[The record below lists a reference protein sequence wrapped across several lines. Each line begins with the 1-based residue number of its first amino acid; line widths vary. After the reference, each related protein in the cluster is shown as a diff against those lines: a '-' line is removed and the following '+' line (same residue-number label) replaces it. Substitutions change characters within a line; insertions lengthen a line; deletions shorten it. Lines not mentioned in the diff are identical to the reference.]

1 MTQGASTTGY
11 SRGGLPPGTILNNSF
26 RIEKQLGEGGMGAV
40 YLASNTFLE
49 EDKVAIKVIRTEQA
63 HDELVREMFGKEV
76 RAMLRLSN
84 PRIVAYRTFAHDPAL
99 DLSFIVTEFIQGPS
113 LETLMKQRRFGAPE
127 ILTLLTEVCI
137 GLRAAHNNGVVH
149 RDLAPDNILLED
161 GDLGRPKI
169 IDFGIVKDVR
179 QGGTIIGTGFAGK
192 LNFVAPEQLGEPEYP
207 IGPWTDIYSLGLVLA
222 GLSRGKELD
231 MGSTPGAAVRNRM
244 APIDLSE
251 VDPKL
256 RPLLVEMLGAHPE
269 QRLRSTEAVMMR
281 AEELSRTQLNLHS
294 SPPPPEAEPDQ
305 DRTVMLS
312 AEELR
317 AMQNPAPTSPEVP
330 PREPPLP
337 EPPQREPPPT
347 AEPEPEP
354 ETEAAYAEPTE
365 PYPDEIEQ
373 ETEVYAEEAYD
384 CEAHANETYDCEA
397 YAGDGEYEYD
407 EHDDDEEYWE
417 EEESYGYKPDNSN
430 AIWLVLLFAL
440 LGALAVIAGIYF
452 GDVAAVSE

>member
-11 SRGGLPPGTILNNSF
+11 SRGGLAPGTILNNSF

-84 PRIVAYRTFAHDPAL
+84 PRIVAYRTFAHDPQL

-113 LETLMKQRRFGAPE
+113 LEGLIKQRRFDASE
-127 ILTLLTEVCI
+127 ILTLLTEICI
-137 GLRAAHNNGVVH
+137 GLRAAHNTGVVH

-179 QGGTIIGTGFAGK
+179 QSDTIIGTGFAGK
-192 LNFVAPEQLGEPEYP
+192 LNFVAPEQLGEPDYP

-222 GLSRGKELD
+222 GLARGKELS
-231 MGSTPGAAVRNRM
+231 MGSTPGAAIRSRM
-244 APIDLSE
+244 APIDLSD

-256 RPLLVEMLGAHPE
+256 HPLLTEMLGAHPE

-281 AEELSRTQLNLHS
+281 AEELSRTQLDLRTHA
-294 SPPPPEAEPDQ
+294 PEPEPEIDP
-305 DRTVMLS
+305 DRTVMMS

-317 AMQNPAPTSPEVP
+317 ALKTPAPPA
-330 PREPPLP
+330 PPLP
-337 EPPQREPPPT
+337 EPPLAPES
-347 AEPEPEP
+347 EPEPAPEP
-354 ETEAAYAEPTE
+354 QEVYVEPTQF
-365 PYPDEIEQ
+365 YSDEVE
-373 ETEVYAEEAYD
+373 EEVEAYD
-384 CEAHANETYDCEA
+384 CEA
-397 YAGDGEYEYD
+397 EYED
-407 EHDDDEEYWE
+407 GEEYWDE
-417 EEESYGYKPDNSN
+417 DEDWDGEDSDGYHPDSSKTV
-430 AIWLVLLFAL
+430 WLVLLFAL

-452 GDVAAVSE
+452 GEFASVSD